1 MYKKLKLLLF
11 AALLS
16 IFMTGILPL
25 PVPNTTVFSVEAA
38 ATPALNKKTATLN
51 VRQRLQLTLKNNKK
65 KITWSS
71 SNKKVATVSGK
82 GLVTAHAPGTVII
95 TAKAGSKKYC
105 CTIEVKR
112 IKVKKIE
119 IHGPESVDV
128 GKKNQIEGICFSI

>member
-112 IKVKKIE
+112 IKVKKI
-119 IHGPESVDV
+119 
-128 GKKNQIEGICFSI
+128 